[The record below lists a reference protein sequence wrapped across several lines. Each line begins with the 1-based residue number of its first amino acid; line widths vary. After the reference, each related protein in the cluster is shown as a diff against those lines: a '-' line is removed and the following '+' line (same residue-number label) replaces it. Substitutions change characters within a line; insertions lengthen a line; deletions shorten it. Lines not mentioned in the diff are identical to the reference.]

1 MSCSYQRI
9 SACLYNF
16 QPSVTIY
23 TSSALSKLSFTIH
36 HQDAMTPMT
45 NDQSEWTRILSLLW
59 KLQKTPCC
67 DFCCLV
73 LWTRVL
79 HRKIDG
85 TTMNRNTNPKIP
97 VIIMDLRLLKVE
109 KKVIASFSGLLV
121 VNLLGTCI
129 SDYNRIWLYHFRLWP
144 EEVSTLTCHS
154 TSLIGLYILQA
165 IVGQRP
171 WCWSFTYASPNQ
183 LTTFQTKNN
192 NHERSSNFYTR
203 EKINLEA

>member
-1 MSCSYQRI
+1 MFRPVDYKNKYVI
-9 SACLYNF
+9 IYNYLGINLGAF
-16 QPSVTIY
+16 NFIFLPHGKNTI
-23 TSSALSKLSFTIH
+23 
-36 HQDAMTPMT
+36 
-45 NDQSEWTRILSLLW
+45 
-59 KLQKTPCC
+59 C
-67 DFCCLV
+67 

-97 VIIMDLRLLKVE
+97 VIIMDLRLLKGK

-144 EEVSTLTCHS
+144 EGVTLSTLTCHS

-192 NHERSSNFYTR
+192 NHERNSNFYTR
-203 EKINLEA
+203 GKINLEA